1 VRFHP
6 MERREFLSLL
16 GCAAAWPIAA
26 RAQQATIPI
35 VGLLSSLRSNDR
47 PLIVAA
53 FHQGLQDIGYSAG
66 GNVAIEYRWA
76 AGRFDQLPAL
86 ADDLVHRQV
95 AVIAAISGTPSALA
109 AKAATTTI
117 PIVFAMGSDPLEQ
130 ALVASI
136 NRPGGN
142 VTGATF
148 FTASLGPKRL
158 ELLRELA
165 AKPTTIALL
174 VNPDNPGSVA
184 DTANVLA
191 AARALGQT
199 VKVLEAAT
207 GRDIETAFATL
218 VRERPGAL
226 YVGPDP
232 LFFNQRHLLAVLTAH
247 HALLTIYGD
256 REIVEAGGLLSYG
269 ATRSDA
275 YRQAGVYV
283 GKVLKGEKAAE
294 LPVVLPT
301 KFELIINL
309 QTARALGFTV
319 PATLLARADEVI
331 E

>member
-1 VRFHP
+1 
-6 MERREFLSLL
+6 MRRRDFIVAL
-16 GCAAAWPIAA
+16 GSAAVWPLAT
-26 RAQQATIPI
+26 RAQQPAMPVI
-35 VGLLSSLRSNDR
+35 GFLSSLRSNDR

-53 FHQGLQDIGYSAG
+53 FQQGLQDIGYFTG

-76 AGRFDQLPAL
+76 AGRFNQLPAL
-86 ADDLVHRQV
+86 ADDLVRRQV

-109 AKAATTTI
+109 AKTATTTI

-130 ALVASI
+130 GLVANI

-165 AKPTTIALL
+165 AKTTTIALL
-174 VNPDNPGSVA
+174 VNPDNPASVA
-184 DTANVLA
+184 DTASVLA
-191 AARALGQT
+191 SARAIGQT
-199 VKVLEAAT
+199 VKVLEAST
-207 GRDIETAFATL
+207 SRDIETAFAAL
-218 VRERPGAL
+218 VRERFGAL

-232 LFFNQRHLLAVLTAH
+232 LFFNQRHLLAVLAAR

-269 ATRSDA
+269 ATRTDA

-283 GKVLKGEKAAE
+283 GRVLKGEKAAE

-301 KFELIINL
+301 KFELVINL
-309 QTARALGFTV
+309 QTARALGLTV
-319 PATLLARADEVI
+319 PPTLIARADQVI